1 MNSPADVISNAEESR
16 PLVIAVM
23 GPTASGKTDLAL
35 ALAGRFGTDI
45 VSVDSALVYRG
56 MDIGSAK
63 PSLAERTRIPHHL
76 IDICDPA
83 TPYSAADF
91 ARDARSCIDS
101 IHARGRIPILVGGT
115 MLYFKALAEGLSP
128 MPGSDAA
135 VRASIEAEAARRGW
149 PALHEELRA
158 VDSVAAERIH
168 PNHSQ
173 RIGRALEV
181 FRISGRPISAW
192 QTGPATDAAAGYRWV
207 NIALAPRRR
216 ETLHAR
222 IAERFDRMLAAGFID
237 EVKCLFQRGDLHEA
251 LPSMRA
257 VGYRQVWQYLAG
269 EIDETAMRERALA
282 ATRQLAKR
290 QFTWLRS
297 WPRLNWVVTTAE
309 DNGPRPLCE
318 ILKEVLN
325 IEGIRTI

>member
-1 MNSPADVISNAEESR
+1 MPTPEAPVAPEQ
-16 PLVIAVM
+16 PLPKVIAVM

-35 ALAGRFGTDI
+35 ALAERFATDI

-63 PSLAERTRIPHHL
+63 PSPAERSRIPHHL

-83 TPYSAADF
+83 TPYNAADF
-91 ARDARSCIDS
+91 ARDARVCIDA
-101 IHARGRIPILVGGT
+101 IHARGKIPVLVGGT

-135 VRASIEAEAARRGW
+135 IRASIEAEAAQRGW
-149 PALHEELRA
+149 PALHAELRA
-158 VDSVAAERIH
+158 VDPVSAERLH

-181 FRISGRPISAW
+181 FRISGRPLSAW
-192 QTGPATDAAAGYRWV
+192 QTGPAPGAAADYRWV
-207 NIALAPRRR
+207 NLALAPHRR
-216 ETLHAR
+216 ETLHER
-222 IAERFDRMLAAGFID
+222 IAQRFDQMLAAGLIE
-237 EVKCLFQRGDLHEA
+237 EVDGFFRRGDLHDG

-269 EIDETAMRERALA
+269 EIDDVAMRERALA

-297 WPRLNWVVTTAE
+297 WPDLNWVVTTAE
-309 DNGPRPLCE
+309 DNGPRPLSE

-325 IEGIRTI
+325 IEGIRAI